1 MKIHT
6 FFDDFQYEDSS
17 QLLLIKTQPIAIHKF
32 VFNLNNHLNIKFL
45 CKNNHLLNINH
56 TFYSHFYYQFEYHD
70 GENIEEIELFQNESL
85 PNTVDSDENS
95 LFSSIEEVNYLI
107 PEYKKFNYLIKFNSL
122 LFQNFS
128 LDLQNYNLVLGIKEI
143 PLSKVKNKN
152 NLVVNKNI

>member
-1 MKIHT
+1 
-6 FFDDFQYEDSS
+6 
-17 QLLLIKTQPIAIHKF
+17 
-32 VFNLNNHLNIKFL
+32 
-45 CKNNHLLNINH
+45 
-56 TFYSHFYYQFEYHD
+56 
-70 GENIEEIELFQNESL
+70 
-85 PNTVDSDENS
+85 